1 MGIGCFV
8 NMAKVGEPTEAKETR
23 SYRLRNGE
31 RSQTVNRNRECDP
44 GICDHCLYIGDGD
57 FICDLHGMGPEETVF
72 VLEDWMRTEHYLQCK
87 NEGRNT

>member
-1 MGIGCFV
+1 MD
-8 NMAKVGEPTEAKETR
+8 
-23 SYRLRNGE
+23 
-31 RSQTVNRNRECDP
+31 RNRECDP

-72 VLEDWMRTEHYLQCK
+72 VLEDLMRTEHYLQCK

>member
-1 MGIGCFV
+1 MQYSTC
-8 NMAKVGEPTEAKETR
+8 A
-23 SYRLRNGE
+23 
-31 RSQTVNRNRECDP
+31 ECGAHLDP
-44 GICDHCLYIGDGD
+44 GEKCDCQKEHGD

>member
-8 NMAKVGEPTEAKETR
+8 NMAKVGEPTEAKETC
-23 SYRLRNGE
+23 SYRLWNGE

-87 NEGRNT
+87 KAL